1 MFCHQH
7 LRKNIDSFSKSL
19 MTVLIQY
26 GNTHSTVLGGQTA
39 IKESFGTNQ
48 ENIEQLF
55 GYKHKQVE

>member
-1 MFCHQH
+1 
-7 LRKNIDSFSKSL
+7 

-39 IKESFGTNQ
+39 IKESCGTNQ